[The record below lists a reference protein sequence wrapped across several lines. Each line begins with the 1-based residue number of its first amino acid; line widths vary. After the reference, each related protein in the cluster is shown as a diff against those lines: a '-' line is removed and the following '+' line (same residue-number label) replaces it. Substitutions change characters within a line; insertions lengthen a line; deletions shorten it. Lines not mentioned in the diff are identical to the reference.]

1 MSLGCRLSIFVFFVV
16 SLPVGVCAQAIPK
29 SVVVI
34 HADKVE
40 IEVTNWEFLYEWHRD
55 VPAPSGQSGR
65 YYDVATKTSQDLFL
79 RLGERFDHG
88 VRELLDRKI
97 PSSNLSAILYDWVPY
112 KSWFELRAVTVQ
124 LRDGELISIPKH
136 PIPGSFKDPP
146 PDRVELEPSI
156 ELLTGNKGG
165 WSGRL
170 YLVGK
175 VRRGDKMLDY
185 KEQLLSPGGVL
196 EGRVLEFRFR

>member
-1 MSLGCRLSIFVFFVV
+1 MSLGSRLSIFVLFVV

-29 SVVVI
+29 SVLVI

-40 IEVTNWEFLYEWHRD
+40 IEVTDWKFVYEWHRD
-55 VPAPSGQSGR
+55 VPGPSGQRGR
-65 YYDVATKTSQDLFL
+65 HYEVATETSQDLFL
-79 RLGERFDHG
+79 DLGERFDHG

-97 PSSNLSAILYDWVPY
+97 PSSNLSAILYDWVSY
-112 KSWFELRAVTVQ
+112 QSWFELRAVTVQ

-136 PIPGSFKDPP
+136 PNAGSFKDPP

-156 ELLTGNKGG
+156 ELLTGEKQGG
-165 WSGRL
+165 SL

-175 VRRGDKMLDY
+175 VRRGGKMLDY
-185 KEQLLSPGGVL
+185 KEHLLHPGGVL
-196 EGRVLEFRFR
+196 EGRVVEFRFR